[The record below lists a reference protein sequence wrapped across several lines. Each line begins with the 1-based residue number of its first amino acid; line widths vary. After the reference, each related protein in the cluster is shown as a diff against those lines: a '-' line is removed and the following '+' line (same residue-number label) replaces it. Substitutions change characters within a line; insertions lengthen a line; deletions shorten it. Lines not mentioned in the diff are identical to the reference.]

1 MGRFQVDPP
10 PFRAWR
16 TGRILPSMRR
26 NELRDLLID
35 VGLDLLIEEG
45 LARGTE
51 RLTFKRVFDRAAEE
65 RGLRV
70 TNASVIGRIWVD
82 MADYQADVLAAA
94 LESIDQAGVEDT
106 IRAAGEVLATADLD
120 SPEGRRTAATEL
132 IRVACDAHIETM
144 VRSRTANLTIGLRG
158 LGVSRLPSD
167 GGTPAAESLRSAY
180 EVYCIR
186 WDFALGRAFEVLGV
200 RMRPGVT
207 IRQLSMLAIS
217 LAEGFAIW
225 DRVDPTMTRHI
236 LRPTGKEGEKQEWTL
251 FSMGIEGLLW
261 QFAELEEG
269 PAWPPGPGASA
280 GNPE

>member
-1 MGRFQVDPP
+1 
-10 PFRAWR
+10 
-16 TGRILPSMRR
+16 MRR
-26 NELRDLLID
+26 DDLRDLLID
-35 VGLDLLIEEG
+35 VGLDLLIDEG

-94 LESIDQAGVEDT
+94 LERIDQAGVEET
-106 IRAAGEVLATADLD
+106 IRAAGEVLAAADLD
-120 SPEGRRTAATEL
+120 TVDGRRAATTEVV
-132 IRVACDAHIETM
+132 RVACAAHIETV

-167 GGTPAAESLRSAY
+167 EGTPAAESLRRAY
-180 EVYCIR
+180 DVYCVR
-186 WDFALGRAFEVLGV
+186 WDFALGRAFEILGV
-200 RMRPGVT
+200 RMRPGLT

-217 LAEGFAIW
+217 LAEGFVIW
-225 DRVDPTMTRHI
+225 DRVDPAMTRHI
-236 LRPTGKEGEKQEWTL
+236 LRPTGSEGEKKDWTL
-251 FSMGIEGLLW
+251 FSMGLEALVW
-261 QFAELEEG
+261 QFAELVEG
-269 PAWPPGPGASA
+269 ADWPMQVGASA